1 MEKTDKYRFLI
12 NKINLPSYWR
22 GNRDLIQVHPRGYMH
37 RTPYM
42 PQDGSPGSVP
52 TLPPHISKERAFMD
66 DTVLAHEDWPPLRML
81 CRLGWTICEEE
92 DGQWTHRK
100 ARPRKPR
107 FLGVVPEAVT
117 DKVPA
122 FFFVLSCTVLSD
134 SLQPH
139 GLQPTRLLCPC
150 YFPGKNTGWGHH
162 SLLQGIFPRQG
173 LNPSLSRLLLW
184 QTDSLPLAP
193 PG

>member
-107 FLGVVPEAVT
+107 FSGVVPEAVT

-122 FFFVLSCTVLSD
+122 FF
-134 SLQPH
+134 
-139 GLQPTRLLCPC
+139 LCSVAQFCLTLCSPMD
-150 YFPGKNTGWGHH
+150 YSPPGF
-162 SLLQGIFPRQG
+162 SVPGIFQARILGGGTIPF
-173 LNPSLSRLLLW
+173 SRGSSHAR
-184 QTDSLPLAP
+184 D
-193 PG
+193 